1 METVEQTLK
10 SSGMKVTPQRV
21 MLLKYILENPGAH
34 LSAEDIHE
42 HVKSIAPNIPA
53 ATVYNILKA
62 LSDKGIINF
71 IELDGKALYES
82 RTDPHINFQ
91 CLSCG
96 SIEDYEISGSVE
108 PILNNVRGIITNST
122 ILLKGICS
130 ECTKTAKQ

>member
-21 MLLKYILENPGAH
+21 MLLKYIMENPGAH

-96 SIEDYEISGSVE
+96 RIEDYEISGNVE